1 MGDNLPYVDAGG
13 TVVQLELGER
23 HTCALLDNGKVK
35 CWGYNNVGQL
45 GLGDKTTGRQPW

>member
-1 MGDNLPYVDAGG
+1 M
-13 TVVQLELGER
+13 QLQLGQS

-45 GLGDKTTGRQPW
+45 GLEIKTTGETNR